1 MIWHRPGGANYRGR
15 LMPPKGGKM
24 RSTALGLFLVALLV
38 ISGCSTE
45 GPKQY
50 TIEQFMNTLSVSGG
64 SFSHD
69 ETRLLITTDG
79 TGIRNAYTIPVSGGG
94 MDQLTYSEDNSVF
107 ALSYFPKDDRFLCLA
122 DHEGN
127 ELYHIFLY
135 DTDGTATDLTPYSGA
150 RAVFYG
156 WTHEMDAFLFGSN
169 KRDAKY
175 MDVYLMDIK
184 TLSAKMIYL
193 NDAGYNF
200 GWMSDDLRFIAMS
213 KTNTTH
219 DSDMYLYDRESG
231 EVKHI
236 TPHDDDVNF
245 QPMHFSN
252 DSRYLYYLT
261 DEGAEFTYLCR
272 YDISTGS
279 SETVETADWD
289 ISYAYF
295 SYSSRYRVTA
305 INNDARTEI
314 RIFDTEKNAQ
324 VELPELPDGVIS
336 SVGISRSE
344 KLMRFYV
351 NGSRSPNNLYIY
363 DFETGSYSRL
373 TDALNPEIDAEDLVV
388 AKVVRYESFDGLE
401 IPAIYYR
408 PCCAGPDAKVPGVVW
423 VHGGPGGQARVGYSS
438 FVQYLVNKGYA
449 VLAVNNRGSH
459 GYGKRFYGLDDMR
472 HGEDDLRDCIEGK
485 NWLAATGHIDPD
497 RIAIAGGSYGG
508 YITLAALT
516 FTPEEFTAGVDIFGI
531 SNWVRTLES
540 IPSWWENYR
549 KALYKELGDPGTD
562 REYLTRISPLFHAD
576 NIVRPLMVL
585 QGANDPRVLKVES
598 DEIVEAARKNG
609 VDVEYLVF
617 DDEGHGF
624 MKKENQIEGYGAIRL
639 FLDKHLKDRD

>member
-1 MIWHRPGGANYRGR
+1 
-15 LMPPKGGKM
+15 M
-24 RSTALGLFLVALLV
+24 RSAALVPFLAALLTL
-38 ISGCSTE
+38 SGCSTE
-45 GPKQY
+45 GTKQY

-69 ETRLLITTDG
+69 ETKLLITTDG
-79 TGIRNAYTIPVSGGG
+79 TGIRNAWSIPVAGGE
-94 MDQLTYSEDNSVF
+94 MTQLTYSNDNSIF
-107 ALSYFPKDDRFLCLA
+107 ALSYFPEDNRFLCLA

-135 DTDGTATDLTPYSGA
+135 DLDGTVTDLTPYSGA

-156 WTHEMDAFLFGSN
+156 WTHKMDSFLFGSN
-169 KRDAKY
+169 RRDAKY
-175 MDVYLMDIK
+175 MDIYLMDIE

-200 GWMSDDLRFIAMS
+200 GWMSNDMRYMAMS

-219 DSDMYLYDRESG
+219 DSDMFLYDREVG
-231 EVKHI
+231 DVRHI
-236 TPHDDDVNF
+236 TPHDGDVNF
-245 QPMHFSN
+245 QPMDFSA

-272 YDISTGS
+272 YDIAGGG

-295 SYSSRYRVTA
+295 SYNGRYRVTA
-305 INNDARTEI
+305 INNDASTEF
-314 RIFDTEKNAQ
+314 RIFDMETAGP
-324 VELPELPDGVIS
+324 VELPELPDGVIT

-351 NGSRSPNNLYIY
+351 NGSRSPANLYIF
-363 DFETGSYSRL
+363 DFETGRHTRI
-373 TDALNPEIDAEDLVV
+373 TDTLNPEIDPDHLVEAEI
-388 AKVVRYESFDGLE
+388 VRYKSFDGLE

-408 PCCAGPDAKVPGVVW
+408 PCCAGPDVKVPAVVW

-438 FVQYLVNKGYA
+438 FVQYLVNRGYA

-459 GYGKRFYGLDDMR
+459 GYGKRFYSLDDMR

-485 NWLAATGHIDPD
+485 AWMVSTGFIDPG
-497 RIAIAGGSYGG
+497 RVAIAGGSYGG
-508 YITLAALT
+508 YIALAALT
-516 FTPEEFTAGVDIFGI
+516 FTPEEFAAGVDIFGI

-540 IPSWWENYR
+540 IPAWWENYR
-549 KALYKELGDPGTD
+549 KALYRELGDPGRD
-562 REYLTRISPLFHAD
+562 RAYLTKISPLFHAD

-609 VDVEYLVF
+609 VEVEYLVF
-617 DDEGHGF
+617 EDEGHGF
-624 MKKENQIEGYGAIRL
+624 MKKKNQIEGYRAIRL
-639 FLDKHLKDRD
+639 FLDKHLKDGD